1 MASPSG
7 TAIRAANLPNFS
19 SAPLYFSQP
28 HGAGRNAGKPP
39 GISPYLL
46 IQPINIR
53 EANQAPYGES
63 PAKIQY
69 AKSMADLLGAILC
82 TNEQETVLWEPRI
95 KPIPALT
102 SQVRRRRGN
111 VNSGSPFKY
120 WETQMRKSIILVIA
134 IAMCSILSGKTWA
147 GKVSL
152 GKHNADEIET
162 ICNSVGGAFWSKKWD
177 IRLC

>member
-1 MASPSG
+1 
-7 TAIRAANLPNFS
+7 
-19 SAPLYFSQP
+19 
-28 HGAGRNAGKPP
+28 
-39 GISPYLL
+39 
-46 IQPINIR
+46 
-53 EANQAPYGES
+53 
-63 PAKIQY
+63 
-69 AKSMADLLGAILC
+69 MADLLGAVLC

-162 ICNSVGGAFWSKKWD
+162 ICNSVGGAFWSKSGTYGCANECAGGTSACVVSCTKNGNCTGECPSCGRREQSPLPVLGGGRMVSHALRNSVPIKRD
-177 IRLC
+177 